1 MTVAWLTSIH
11 ASVQKTGFSTSLSL
25 PLPFAAILLL
35 TCSTSAT
42 SMSDHTEAVVYAHLE
57 GQHTLALAALSKLAE
72 PAVVTCI
79 SSAHTVYT
87 HHTGC
92 MY

>member
-25 PLPFAAILLL
+25 PLPFAAIELL
-35 TCSTSAT
+35 TCNTSGT
-42 SMSDHTEAVVYAHLE
+42 SMSDHTEALVYAHLE
-57 GQHTLALAALSKLAE
+57 GQYTLALAAQSKLAE
-72 PAVVTCI
+72 PAVVNCI
-79 SSAHTVYT
+79 SSAHTGYI